1 MSSRKPPPLPENL
14 AGRGRGG
21 RGGRIRPPTTL
32 MPGPIPRSG
41 LMEGAAPRPLPGV
54 AGSSESAVE
63 SVTQKLGLMNTDE
76 SESIEGTGRG
86 RCRGKL
92 STCMLRTRPDDCS
105 SKVGTSGNVVTIATN
120 HFIMKCKSGWNL
132 LQYHVSFNIEEDR
145 TYMKKKYVKQVANKL
160 PPYICDGATLFTVTP
175 LTHDNSP
182 FEICTK
188 REDDGKMIGITMKYT
203 RQVSPMDFSYF
214 QFFNIIL
221 RRCMENLDLQMLDRN
236 YYDPNAKVTLTDLHF
251 GIVAGLRTASATG
264 DVRNAAT
271 RLLLGEIVITR
282 YNNKTYKIDDIDWN
296 TTPSSTFPKRDGSSM
311 SFSDY
316 YRERYNIT
324 IKDLKQPLLIS
335 LPRERDRRGGNM
347 DKNQRIML
355 VPELCYMTGLSES
368 QRSNFSLMK
377 SLGEYTRQD
386 PANRCSS
393 LKKFSQRL
401 LSSPSVKEELKK
413 WNIELDEKLRT
424 FQGRSLPPEV
434 ILEGS
439 GKKISYPVEN
449 ADWGSTFRNMKLFQ
463 PAHCQKWVSNGMGFQ
478 LDAPKLF
485 EIQDDRV
492 GTYVNEI
499 NSTLCLR
506 PPPQMIM
513 VVVPRNTG
521 DAYSAIKKI
530 CCVEKPIISQVIT
543 GTLLKKPKGL
553 MSVATKVAVQ
563 MATKL
568 GAEPWGVSIPI
579 KNTMVIGY
587 DSYHD
592 TSLKGK
598 SVGAVVSSI
607 NDSLTRFV
615 SSVTIHQH
623 NEELLNQI
631 GMCISRALRKY
642 NEVNN
647 AYPKRIII
655 YRDGVGDGQIETVKQ
670 HEIPAIKEVLKK
682 LNITPK
688 FTFIIVSKRVNSRF
702 FLKTPQRMLNPD
714 SGTVIDDVVTLPE
727 RYDFFLVSQS
737 VRQGTVN
744 PTSYNIIE
752 DESGLKPDHIQKL
765 TYKLTHLYYNWP
777 GTVRVPSVCQ
787 YAHKLAYLVG
797 TSIHQDPDAS
807 LDSTL
812 YYL

>member
-41 LMEGAAPRPLPGV
+41 LMEGAAPRPRPPFRQFPSLSSSSSVPGV

-105 SKVGTSGNVVTIATN
+105 SKVGTSGNVVTIVTN

-236 YYDPNAKVTLTDLHF
+236 YYDPNAKVTLTDLHLELWP
-251 GIVAGLRTASATG
+251 GYITSIRRHEKEVLLCCEISNKILRTDTVYSQLRTASATG

-463 PAHCQKWVSNGMGFQ
+463 PAHCQKWVVISPHRLRNETSDFVKGLLKVSNGMGFQ

-598 SVGAVVSSI
+598 SVGAVVFHI
-607 NDSLTRFV
+607 NL
-615 SSVTIHQH
+615 
-623 NEELLNQI
+623 
-631 GMCISRALRKY
+631 
-642 NEVNN
+642 
-647 AYPKRIII
+647 
-655 YRDGVGDGQIETVKQ
+655 
-670 HEIPAIKEVLKK
+670 
-682 LNITPK
+682 
-688 FTFIIVSKRVNSRF
+688 
-702 FLKTPQRMLNPD
+702 FL
-714 SGTVIDDVVTLPE
+714 
-727 RYDFFLVSQS
+727 FL
-737 VRQGTVN
+737 
-744 PTSYNIIE
+744 
-752 DESGLKPDHIQKL
+752 
-765 TYKLTHLYYNWP
+765 
-777 GTVRVPSVCQ
+777 
-787 YAHKLAYLVG
+787 HKLCFLG
-797 TSIHQDPDAS
+797 IIN
-807 LDSTL
+807 
-812 YYL
+812 